1 MRSVNLKAS
10 QVIKNCSPALL
21 LMHLIY
27 FDSVGRLCDEY
38 PYLTCHYHLDFGLL
52 WQTVTEAG
60 SWSWSGI
67 SFSWL
72 FLWGVLLS
80 DWPHW
85 SAHKCSWTES
95 SPKGKIL
102 SLSFYALTLSS
113 SIQSLFDALNHSIK
127 LFRVHDVNRNFV
139 LGPPNDV
146 FYFIIIIF
154 TWIPLFFI

>member
-10 QVIKNCSPALL
+10 QVIKNCYPALL

-80 DWPHW
+80 DWLHW
-85 SAHKCSWTES
+85 SAHKYSWTES
-95 SPKGKIL
+95 SHKGKIL
-102 SLSFYALTLSS
+102 SLSLFTRSLLAAPSNNCLMHWTIASNSSEFTMSIETLSW
-113 SIQSLFDALNHSIK
+113 DP
-127 LFRVHDVNRNFV
+127 RMT
-139 LGPPNDV
+139 
-146 FYFIIIIF
+146 YFIS
-154 TWIPLFFI
+154 